1 MINYIIKRLLLSIF
15 ILFAVSI
22 LLYILIRLIPQNFV
36 EQKFASQIAQGVI
49 KQEDIDRMLKL
60 YGLADSIPKGYM
72 KWLSNV
78 FHGDL
83 GMSFNF
89 GMPVQEIIAKDMWI
103 SFGFSFVATILQFI
117 IAIPLGIHSATHQYG
132 ASDYA
137 VTIFTMMGISLP
149 TFFLASLLLS
159 VFSKSLGW
167 FPYQGLVSSKIFE
180 DSFAGKVDQF
190 FDMAWH
196 LILPIVTLVIL
207 SIGGLM
213 RHTRTNMLE
222 VLNADYIRTARA
234 KGCSEKTVIYKHA
247 FRNTMIPVVTMLAG
261 ILPGLFSGAMITEEV
276 FAIPGIGRKAY
287 KATTVGDIPFIMA
300 YNMFLSIL
308 TIIGTL
314 LSDLAY
320 ALVDPRVKI
329 TK

>member
-1 MINYIIKRLLLSIF
+1 MIKYAIKRLLLSII
-15 ILFAVSI
+15 ILFCVSVI
-22 LLYILIRLIPQNFV
+22 LYVLVRLIPQNYV
-36 EQKFASQIAQGVI
+36 EQKFQSQISQGTI

-60 YGLADSIPKGYM
+60 YGLSDSIPKGYM
-72 KWLSNV
+72 KWLSSV

-83 GMSFNF
+83 GMSFNY
-89 GMPVQEIIAKDMWI
+89 GQPVEEIIAKDMWI
-103 SFGFSFVATILQFI
+103 SFGFSFVATILQFV
-117 IAIPLGIHSATHQYG
+117 IAIPLGIQSATHQYG
-132 ASDYA
+132 VLDYS
-137 VTIFTMMGISLP
+137 VTVLAMAGISLP
-149 TFFLASLLLS
+149 TFFLASLLLN
-159 VFSKSLGW
+159 VFSKNLGW
-167 FPYQGLVSSKIFE
+167 FPYQGIVSSKIFE
-180 DSFAGKVDQF
+180 TGFAGTMDRLL
-190 FDMAWH
+190 DMAWH

-247 FRNTMIPVVTMLAG
+247 FRNTMIPLVTMLAG

-287 KATTVGDIPFIMA
+287 KATTVGDIPFIMG

-308 TIIGTL
+308 TIIGTF

-320 ALVDPRVKI
+320 SLVDPRVKI

>member
-1 MINYIIKRLLLSIF
+1 
-15 ILFAVSI
+15 
-22 LLYILIRLIPQNFV
+22 
-36 EQKFASQIAQGVI
+36 
-49 KQEDIDRMLKL
+49 MLEL
-60 YGLADSIPKGYM
+60 YGLSDSIPKGYLT
-72 KWLSNV
+72 WLTGV

-89 GMPVQEIIAKDMWI
+89 GMPVQTIIAKDMWI
-103 SFGFSFVATILQFI
+103 SFSFSLVATVLQFI
-117 IAIPLGIHSATHQYG
+117 ISIPLGIHSATHQYG
-132 ASDYA
+132 ASDYM

-149 TFFLASLLLS
+149 TFFLASLLLI
-159 VFSKSLGW
+159 VFSKQLGW

-180 DSFAGKVDQF
+180 SGFAGTMDKLL
-190 FDMAWH
+190 DMAWH
-196 LILPIVTLVIL
+196 LILPIITLVIL
-207 SIGGLM
+207 SIGCLM
-213 RHTRTNMLE
+213 RHTRTNMIE

-247 FRNTMIPVVTMLAG
+247 FRNTMIPLVTMLAG

-276 FAIPGIGRKAY
+276 FAIPGIGQKAY

-308 TIIGTL
+308 TVIGTL

-320 ALVDPRVKI
+320 GLVDPRVKL